1 MNFVLLQEMIEK
13 EEEDA
18 RRKKEVRQLERKA
31 EHQGTQVPGAG
42 CLLLMGIPSVAVIF
56 YSKSISAP

>member
-31 EHQGTQVPGAG
+31 EHQGSLALAAS
-42 CLLLMGIPSVAVIF
+42 C
-56 YSKSISAP
+56 